1 MNAGLSHESLTQL
14 LPWFLKGNL
23 PADEHG
29 AVEEHLKTCDA
40 CRQELDWLR
49 ELNTNISTLDQDVSL
64 PNIERSLAAVL
75 ASVETLD
82 KPRMHAGRSPLTEFF
97 HAIWNPSA
105 PFARAVF
112 VGQFA
117 AILALAIFLLVP
129 HGSNP
134 TFTTLSGPQTAGG
147 GARLTLNFA
156 GTTTVEQ
163 MNTILADVHGHII
176 AGPSASGVYIV
187 ELPIPNDKN
196 AGVQAVI
203 EKLKTSSAVRFV
215 ERQP

>member
-14 LPWFLKGNL
+14 LPWYLKGNL
-23 PADEHG
+23 PTGEQS
-29 AVEEHLKTCDA
+29 AVEEHLKSCNA

-49 ELNTNISTLDQDVSL
+49 ELNADMSGLDRDAPV
-64 PNIERSLAAVL
+64 PDMDRSLANML
-75 ASVETLD
+75 ASVEAGE
-82 KPRMHAGRSPLTEFF
+82 KPHVPASPSRISQFF

-117 AILALAIFLLVP
+117 AIVALAIYLLIP
-129 HGSNP
+129 HGGNP
-134 TFTTLSGPQTAGG
+134 GFTTLSGPETAASGV
-147 GARLTLNFA
+147 RLTLNFA

-163 MNTILADVHGHII
+163 VNSILADVHGHIV
-176 AGPSASGVYIV
+176 AGPSASGIYVV
-187 ELPIPNDKN
+187 ALTIPGEKD
-196 AGVQAVI
+196 AEVRAII
-203 EKLKTSSAVRFV
+203 EKLKANSAIRFV

>member
-14 LPWFLKGNL
+14 LPWYLKGNL
-23 PADEHG
+23 PTGEQA
-29 AVEEHLKTCDA
+29 AVEEHLKSCDV

-49 ELNTNISTLDQDVSL
+49 ELNADLSNLDQNVSG
-64 PNIERSLAAVL
+64 PEIGRSLAKVL
-75 ASVETLD
+75 ASVEEPE
-82 KPRMHAGRSPLTEFF
+82 KPPVHAGRSPFAQF
-97 HAIWNPSA
+97 VHDIWNPSA

-117 AILALAIFLLVP
+117 AIVALAIYLLVP
-129 HGSNP
+129 HGGNP
-134 TFTTLSGPQTAGG
+134 GFITLSGPETASG

-163 MNTILADVHGHII
+163 MNSILADVHGHIA
-176 AGPSASGVYIV
+176 AGPSASGIYIV
-187 ELPIPNDKN
+187 ELSVPSQKD
-196 AGVQAVI
+196 ADVQAII
-203 EKLKTSSAVRFV
+203 EKLKANSAIRFV